1 MCNFSEKGQKRT
13 KYLKI
18 WAKCTKFENILKKGS
33 LMCATI
39 ASMKQLEYALNS
51 ESALSEEWVKLWS
64 LVFAC
69 GEGRLQEKQAVAW
82 GISKILVGE

>member
-1 MCNFSEKGQKRT
+1 
-13 KYLKI
+13 
-18 WAKCTKFENILKKGS
+18 
-33 LMCATI
+33 MCATI